1 MTQLDIVALPKL
13 LQLCSTMLPVGA
25 FSYSQGL
32 EYAIEARYVHDA
44 QAAQAWIGDVLDVS
58 LSSFE
63 VPVMTRMQDAWQ
75 LADIDKALYWNSYF
89 IASRETAE
97 MRAETLQMGYS
108 LVRLLEQLDDIPELH
123 IAALRQ
129 LSEVSFPCAFALATS
144 AWKISPI
151 AAAYAYLWS
160 WLENQVSAALKAVPL
175 GQVAGQ
181 RILSELGKRLPGL
194 ADKSMLLEDNEL
206 NNFSPM
212 LAIVSSQH
220 ETQYSR
226 LFRS

>member
-1 MTQLDIVALPKL
+1 MTQLNIAALPKL
-13 LQLCSTMLPVGA
+13 LQLCSTLLPVGA

-44 QAAQAWIGDVLDVS
+44 NTAQDWIGDVLDVS

-63 VPVMTRMQDAWQ
+63 VPLMTRMQDAWQ
-75 LADIDKALYWNSYF
+75 QTDIDRVLYWNSYF

-97 MRAETLQMGYS
+97 LRAETLQMGYS
-108 LVRLLEQLDDIPELH
+108 MVRLLGQLDDIAELH

-144 AWKISPI
+144 AWEIPPI

-181 RILSELGKRLPGL
+181 RILSGLGKRLPGL
-194 ADKSMLLEDNEL
+194 AEKSLLLEDDEL
-206 NNFSPM
+206 SNFSPM
-212 LAIVSSQH
+212 LAIVSSRH

>member
-1 MTQLDIVALPKL
+1 MTQLNLMALPKL

-32 EYAIEARYVHDA
+32 EYAIETRHVHDA
-44 QAAQAWIGDVLDVS
+44 QTAQDWISDVLDVS
-58 LSSFE
+58 LSTFE
-63 VPVMTRMQDAWQ
+63 VPVMIRMQDAWQ
-75 LADIDKALYWNSYF
+75 QSDIDKALYWNDYF

-97 MRAETLQMGYS
+97 LRAETLQMGYS
-108 LVRLLEQLDDIPELH
+108 MVRLLEQLEDIPELH
-123 IAALRQ
+123 IAALRKMD
-129 LSEVSFPCAFALATS
+129 EVAFPCTFALATS

-160 WLENQVSAALKAVPL
+160 WLENQASASLKAVPL

-181 RILSELGKRLPGL
+181 RILSNLGKRLPGL
-194 ADKSMLLEDNEL
+194 ADKSLLMEDDEL
-206 NNFSPM
+206 SNFSPM
-212 LAIVSSQH
+212 LAIVSSRH